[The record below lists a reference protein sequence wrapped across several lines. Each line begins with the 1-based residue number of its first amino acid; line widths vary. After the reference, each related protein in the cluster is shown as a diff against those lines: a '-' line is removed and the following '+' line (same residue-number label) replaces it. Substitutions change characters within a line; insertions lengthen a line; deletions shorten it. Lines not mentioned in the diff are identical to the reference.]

1 MTETH
6 TQATPA
12 EPKPGDARI
21 VVRGLTRSFGEHVAL
36 KPTHLDIGRDGAG
49 SITGLLGP
57 NGSGKSTLLRMI
69 TGLLRPDSGEAYV
82 DGVRLAGDGTAI
94 RLSCSYSPGELSM
107 YDEMSGREHL
117 HWLLRGRGRDARARA
132 EEITESFA
140 LPLKKAVRTY
150 SHGMKRQLLFA
161 ATMAPRV
168 RVRILDE
175 PTEGLDP
182 SRRADVLE
190 ILKADA
196 ARGTTILL
204 SSHHLG
210 EVTRACDQII
220 FLNQGSVLAIEQAAD
235 VESRGRMRLQLTYAS
250 EAECAAVTR
259 DLTESKAVDLI
270 DIRTM
275 GLHLTA
281 QLSTDDPRAFLAFV
295 SSQRDWPVPRT
306 IAYGDISLEE
316 LYESLY
322 GVEGV

>member
-1 MTETH
+1 MTETQ
-6 TQATPA
+6 TQSTLA
-12 EPKPGDARI
+12 EPKLGDARI
-21 VVRGLTRSFGEHVAL
+21 VVRGLTRSFGEHIAL
-36 KPTHLDIGRDGAG
+36 QPTQLDIGRVGAG

-69 TGLLRPDSGEAYV
+69 TGLLRPDAGEAFV

-94 RLSCSYSPGELSM
+94 RICCSYSPGELSL

-117 HWLLRGRGRDARARA
+117 RWLLRGRGRAAHARAQQ
-132 EEITESFA
+132 ISESFA

-161 ATMAPRV
+161 ATMAPQV

-190 ILKADA
+190 ILNADA
-196 ARGTTILL
+196 EKGTTILL

-220 FLNQGSVLAIEQAAD
+220 FLNQGRILAIEQAAD
-235 VESRGRMRLQLTYAS
+235 VESRGRMRVQLTYAS
-250 EAECAAVTR
+250 EAECDAVSR
-259 DLTESKAVDLI
+259 ELTESKATDLL
-270 DIRTM
+270 DVRTM

-281 QLSTDDPRAFLAFV
+281 QLATDDPRAFLAHV
-295 SSQRDWPVPRT
+295 SAQRDLPVPRT